1 MMRAPSGSTR
11 VAAVIG
17 DPVRHSRSPAIH
29 NAAFAEC
36 GLDWVYLALPVAA
49 GDVPRAF
56 AGMRALGIE
65 GLSVTTPHKDD
76 AAANVDELDDDARVL
91 GAVNCVVRDGD
102 RLIGANTDGP
112 GLVASLADAGFDPR
126 AQRCAV
132 LGAGGAARSVILALA
147 RAGAAEVLV
156 VNRTAERAE
165 RAAALATDA
174 GSVGRVAP
182 VDAVAD
188 AALVVN
194 ATSIGMG
201 SPSTGPVDVSSPEL
215 ALPAELVR
223 ADLVV
228 ADLVVHPVETPLLRL
243 AAARGARPVDG
254 LGMLVHQAALA
265 FTRWTGIDAPLSV
278 MDAAARGPVP

>member
-56 AGMRALGIE
+56 AGMRAFGIE

-112 GLVASLADAGFDPR
+112 GLVASLADA
-126 AQRCAV
+126 
-132 LGAGGAARSVILALA
+132 
-147 RAGAAEVLV
+147 
-156 VNRTAERAE
+156 
-165 RAAALATDA
+165 
-174 GSVGRVAP
+174 
-182 VDAVAD
+182 
-188 AALVVN
+188 
-194 ATSIGMG
+194 
-201 SPSTGPVDVSSPEL
+201 
-215 ALPAELVR
+215 
-223 ADLVV
+223 
-228 ADLVVHPVETPLLRL
+228 
-243 AAARGARPVDG
+243 
-254 LGMLVHQAALA
+254 
-265 FTRWTGIDAPLSV
+265 
-278 MDAAARGPVP
+278 